1 MTVAAYTCG
10 CSLHQL
16 IHSLLHTTNSLRT
29 PYSEQKE
36 EMMGKLKELGNGIL
50 GKFGMSLDNF
60 KVLQQV
66 VSGYVV
72 VRSGT

>member
-1 MTVAAYTCG
+1 
-10 CSLHQL
+10 
-16 IHSLLHTTNSLRT
+16 
-29 PYSEQKE
+29 
-36 EMMGKLKELGNGIL
+36 MMGKLKELGNGIL